1 MYKRQYLI
9 ALMSEDNNLVLI
21 LVILVEEYLCRY
33 EALSMSHIV
42 SPVNLW
48 YYCMHALTTQHTEHV
63 C

>member
-1 MYKRQYLI
+1 
-9 ALMSEDNNLVLI
+9 MSEDNNLVLI